1 MAIPWGLVVFLI
13 GIAYG
18 YFTPGRQSKM
28 AILKKGILWGLVI
41 AIVFAAIGYFTGV
54 DPLGLAVSGIV
65 SFVIAFI
72 VLTLLFI
79 LGVWIGDL
87 IEGRKTGGARRV

>member
-1 MAIPWGLVVFLI
+1 MAFPWGLIVVLI

-28 AILKKGILWGLVI
+28 AILKRGLLWGLVI
-41 AIVFAAIGYFTGV
+41 AIVFAVLGYFFDV
-54 DPLGLAVSGIV
+54 DPLGLAGAGFVSLFI
-65 SFVIAFI
+65 SFV

-79 LGVWIGDL
+79 LGVWLGDL
-87 IEGRKTGGARRV
+87 IEGRTGRGRSV

>member
-1 MAIPWGLVVFLI
+1 MAFPWGILVVLI

-28 AILKKGILWGLVI
+28 AILKRGLLWGLVI
-41 AIVFAAIGYFTGV
+41 AIVFAALGFFFGV
-54 DPLGLAVSGIV
+54 DPLGLAASPV
-65 SFVIAFI
+65 SFFI
-72 VLTLLFI
+72 SFVVLTLLFI

-87 IEGRKTGGARRV
+87 IEGRSGRGRAV